1 MSRAFVKEADGD
13 AVSDDAPDLPI
24 SPHPNYVTPQGLKAL
39 QTELEALVAERSAIK
54 QAPDQVSVRLKLFK
68 VERRLRYVQARVES
82 AILKRPEA
90 QPEDEIGFGATV
102 VVADEEDVEHVF
114 RIVGE
119 DEADVARGWVS
130 YLSPLAKA
138 LIGAEPGDLVK
149 WRRPVGDMEL
159 EVVSFGYE

>member
-24 SPHPNYVTPQGLKAL
+24 SPHANYVTPQGQAAL
-39 QTELEALVAERSAIK
+39 QAELEALVAERVAIK
-54 QAPDQVSVRLKLFK
+54 QAPDQVSVRLQLFK

-82 AILKRPEA
+82 AIVKRPEA
-90 QPEDEIGFGATV
+90 QPAGEIGFGATV

-119 DEADVARGWVS
+119 DEADVAHGLVS
-130 YLSPLAKA
+130 YVSPLAKA
-138 LIGAEPGDLVK
+138 LLGAETGDVVK
-149 WRRPVGDMEL
+149 WRRPVGDLEL
-159 EVVSFGYE
+159 EVLSFSYG